1 MRRSR
6 SIVGSVGLILLAGL
20 GPGVATRPAAAADL
34 ADLSGLWRT
43 ERHGALVQV
52 VDCGD
57 GTPCGWLVGVDPTV
71 AQGQTHDVRNRDPAR
86 RHRPLVGLPI
96 LWGFAVRPEGGRED
110 WRAGR
115 VYNPDDGKTFPA
127 RLKMLHSAGLQV
139 TGCLGPLCRSETW
152 TRVVSTPATGKTPS
166 EGAAP

>member
-57 GTPCGWLVGVDPTV
+57 GTPCGWLVGVDATV
-71 AQGQTHDVRNRDPAR
+71 A
-86 RHRPLVGLPI
+86 RPLVGLPI
-96 LWGFAVRPEGGRED
+96 LWGFAVRPEVGRED